1 MCASPGSKTLQILE
15 SLCPS
20 PADSLSSP
28 GVLIS
33 CELDSKR
40 SAMLSHKTLFLG
52 FPGYAILNEDA
63 TKLPLL
69 NQQGFDRVLC
79 DVPCSGDGTSRKN
92 GLILKNWSYKY
103 GQKLHGLQREL
114 LIHGLKLLKKDG
126 LLVYSTCSLN
136 PIENEAVVSSVLK
149 EHAGKVELL
158 DVVEHFKDCG
168 KEFEAVSRPGLEAWK
183 VLTRIKKK
191 DAWFESFE
199 EVPPEGKGG
208 VQKTMFGKGEEMKK
222 TRRIYHHLGNTGGFY
237 LALFR
242 KVGDITEPEEKKT
255 SILKEYHAK
264 IVENKGNSNENNEEK
279 KVEIEGNKEI
289 NETKPQD
296 SNKIKENEEIKINK
310 QEEIAKNEVK
320 NDQKKEKQEKT
331 LQMSN
336 FIPIADKNK
345 EVLDNLDV
353 FYGLTK
359 DFTAGQLFGVFT
371 DFDKAEAAFPK
382 RLVFTNKGLLDF
394 YRENPDYAAMKTI
407 SFGVN
412 VFKFIREEKLAIKY
426 RVLIESLEQI
436 QPFLKNFRIVT
447 AEKQEF
453 DYLTSLQKNTEFKE
467 IPSLLASKLSAL
479 SQGPVIISKAQSS
492 FRLILWRGVN
502 HVNLLMKV
510 QDLQYLAFHEGCL

>member
-1 MCASPGSKTLQILE
+1 M
-15 SLCPS
+15 
-20 PADSLSSP
+20 
-28 GVLIS
+28 
-33 CELDSKR
+33 
-40 SAMLSHKTLFLG
+40 FLG
-52 FPGYAILNEDA
+52 FPGYVILNEDA

-69 NQQGFDRVLC
+69 NNQQGFDRVLC

-114 LIHGLKLLKKDG
+114 LINGLKLLKKDG

-149 EHAGKVELL
+149 EYAGKVELL
-158 DVVEHFKDCG
+158 DVAEHFKDFG
-168 KEFEAVSRPGLEAWK
+168 KEFEAISRPGLGEWK

-208 VQKTMFGKGEEMKK
+208 VLKTMFGKGEEMMK

-242 KVGDITEPEEKKT
+242 KVGDIMETEEKK
-255 SILKEYHAK
+255 SSNLKENHAK
-264 IVENKGNSNENNEEK
+264 IVENKIISKENHEEK
-279 KVEIEGNKEI
+279 KVEIEGNKEM
-289 NETKPQD
+289 NEIKTQ
-296 SNKIKENEEIKINK
+296 SNEKKENEEIKINN
-310 QEEIAKNEVK
+310 QEETAKIETK

-336 FIPIADKNK
+336 FIPITDKNK

-359 DFTAGQLFGVFT
+359 DFPSGQLFGVFT

-382 RLVFTNKGLLDF
+382 RLVFVNKGLLEF
-394 YRENPDYAAMKTI
+394 FRENPDYASLKTI

-426 RVLIESLEQI
+426 RVLSESLEQI
-436 QPFLKNFRIVT
+436 EPFLKNFRTVIV
-447 AEKQEF
+447 EKQEF
-453 DYLTSLQKNTEFKE
+453 DFLTSLQKNTEFNE
-467 IPSLLASKLSAL
+467 ISSLLASKISAL

-492 FRLILWRGVN
+492 FRLILWRGLN

-510 QDLQYLAFHEGCL
+510 QDLQHLAFHENCL